1 MSEVVFKQKI
11 FGYLNYLIS
20 QGGSDLHLS
29 SGSRPYV
36 KVDNYLEK
44 IENES
49 VVSHSDLEGVLK
61 HFLTDE
67 QQERL
72 KIRRQIDFALNKKD
86 GFRFRGNFF
95 YSQGKLSLC
104 LRAISKEIKDLKKLG
119 LPENLYDFMQKPQG
133 LFLVVGPNGHGKSTT
148 LASLVEHI
156 NQNYKKH
163 IITIEDPIEY
173 VYSNKESLIEQR
185 ELYTDTLTFS
195 GALEACFRQ
204 DTDIIMVGEM
214 RNIETI
220 STAITAAETGQL
232 VLGTLHTNDAVQT
245 IDRII
250 DVFPPNQQDQ
260 IKQQLSSFLVGIL
273 SQRLVRKIGGG
284 RIPAIELLINNT
296 AIANLIRSDQN
307 QQIRSFLEN
316 SREEGMFTLDYYLSE
331 LIRKGLIEWEE
342 AEKYV
347 SNPENLKA
355 LIKNS

>member
-1 MSEVVFKQKI
+1 MSEVAFKQKVSG
-11 FGYLNYLIS
+11 FLDYLVS

-29 SGSRPYV
+29 TGNIPYI
-36 KVDNYLEK
+36 KVDNSLESL
-44 IENES
+44 ENES
-49 VVSHSDLEGVLK
+49 VISDSNLESVVK
-61 HFLTDE
+61 DFLTKE

-72 KIRRQIDFALNKKD
+72 EIRRQVDFSLEKKN

-95 YSQGKLSLC
+95 YAQGKLSLC
-104 LRAISKEIKDLKKLG
+104 LRAISKEIKELKELG
-119 LPENLYDFMQKPQG
+119 LPEDLYNFVNKPQG

-148 LASLVEHI
+148 LASLIEYV
-156 NQNYKKH
+156 NKNYKKH
-163 IITIEDPIEY
+163 IITVEDPIEY

-185 ELYTDTLTFS
+185 ELNTDTLTFS

-214 RNIETI
+214 RNIETV

-232 VLGTLHTNDAVQT
+232 VLATLHTNDSIQT

-250 DVFPPNQQDQ
+250 DVFPPNQQNQ
-260 IKQQLSSFLVGIL
+260 IKQQLSNFLIGIL
-273 SQRLVRKIGGG
+273 SQRLVKKIGGG

-307 QQIRSFLEN
+307 QQIKSFLEN
-316 SREEGMFTLDYYLSE
+316 SRDEGMFTLEYYLSK
-331 LIRKGLIEWEE
+331 LIRKGLVEWEE
-342 AEKYV
+342 AKKYTL
-347 SNPENLKA
+347 NPETLKS